1 MNTVTNETATQATST
16 RESVKPRTTSWR
28 GLAAL
33 ALLLAVGA
41 VVGPRLLSNSPV
53 HGAAIPVA
61 PAVTVGVPL
70 QREIRGRLQFLGQFS
85 AVDQVELRAQ
95 VGGTLTKIRFKDGA
109 IVKAGDLL
117 FEIDPTQYE
126 IKLSNATAQAERART
141 QAEKARTQVEKAR
154 AQVDRA
160 RARLE
165 LASQELTRANTLQRT
180 DAGTVENVEQRSAEQ
195 LSAKAAMDEA
205 QAIVGEAEAAV
216 HEAEAAGHEAEALV
230 RDARYDVGHTHIY
243 APFTGRIGTHFVSV
257 GNLILGNRGGGNATT
272 LLATMVSL
280 DPIYFNFDMSEA
292 DYLTFEHQRASQKTS
307 IANEIEVSLSDEN
320 RFARRGILNFLDNAI
335 DRSSGT
341 IHARAT
347 VPNADLFLTPGAFGR
362 VRVDLSTPRRVLLIP
377 DTSVTADQTDRMV
390 LVVGSEDVVKAKKVQ
405 SGELRDGLRVI
416 DSGLDPSDRVIIG
429 GPPTVQPGTKVSPKH
444 GTIVLNSNEGRN

>member
-1 MNTVTNETATQATST
+1 MNTITTETEMQSKHGQD
-16 RESVKPRTTSWR
+16 SVKPGPQSWR

-33 ALLLAVGA
+33 AFFLSVGA
-41 VVGPRLLSNSPV
+41 VVGFKVFGNSPV
-53 HGAAIPVA
+53 HGAVVPVA
-61 PAVTVGVPL
+61 PAVTVGLPL
-70 QREIRGRLQFLGQFS
+70 QKDIRGRLQFLGQFS

-95 VGGTLTKIRFKDGA
+95 VGGTLTHIGFKDGA

-141 QAEKARTQVEKAR
+141 QAEKARTQVEKAQ

-165 LASQELTRANTLQRT
+165 LASQELTRANTLQKT
-180 DAGTVENVEQRSAEQ
+180 DAGTVENVEQRSAERV
-195 LSAKAAMDEA
+195 SAKAAMDEA
-205 QAIVGEAEAAV
+205 QAVVGEAQASV
-216 HEAEAAGHEAEALV
+216 REAEATGHEAEALV
-230 RDARYDVGHTHIY
+230 RDARYDLDHTHIY
-243 APFTGRIGTHFVSV
+243 APFTGRLGTHLVSV
-257 GNLILGNRGGGNATT
+257 GNLVQGNRGGGNATT
-272 LLATMVSL
+272 LLATIVSL

-292 DYLTFEHQRASQKTS
+292 DYLTFEHQRASQKTTL
-307 IANEIEVSLSDEN
+307 ANEVDVSLSDEN
-320 RFARRGILNFLDNAI
+320 RFARRGTLNFLDNAI

-362 VRVDLSTPRRVLLIP
+362 VRVDLSRPKLVLLIP
-377 DTSVTADQTDRMV
+377 DASVTADQTDRMV
-390 LVVGSEDVVKAKKVQ
+390 LVVGPEDVVKAKKVQ
-405 SGELRDGLRVI
+405 TGELRGGLRVI

-429 GPPTVQPGTKVSPKH
+429 GPPTVQPGTKVSPKN
-444 GTIVLNSNEGRN
+444 GTIVVSSDEGRN